1 MEHFKSENNITV
13 KKKRQNI
20 EDENDHI
27 FSTLFGDK
35 DFLSQESL
43 ILADFENITYYWI
56 KIYPLRKA
64 KKLMECNQY
73 PSSFYKEQNDKKS
86 QELIILTKSSSTTSL

>member
-1 MEHFKSENNITV
+1 MIFLLVLDIDEWNNLSLKNNITV

-35 DFLSQESL
+35 DFISQESL

-56 KIYPLRKA
+56 KIYPLRQA
-64 KKLMECNQY
+64 KKLLECNQY
-73 PSSFYKEQNDKKS
+73 PSSFRKK
-86 QELIILTKSSSTTSL
+86 IIIKKFNI

>member
-1 MEHFKSENNITV
+1 MIFLLVLDIDEWNNLSLKNNITV

-35 DFLSQESL
+35 DFISQESL
-43 ILADFENITYYWI
+43 ILADFENITYI
-56 KIYPLRKA
+56 IGL
-64 KKLMECNQY
+64 
-73 PSSFYKEQNDKKS
+73 KS
-86 QELIILTKSSSTTSL
+86 TH